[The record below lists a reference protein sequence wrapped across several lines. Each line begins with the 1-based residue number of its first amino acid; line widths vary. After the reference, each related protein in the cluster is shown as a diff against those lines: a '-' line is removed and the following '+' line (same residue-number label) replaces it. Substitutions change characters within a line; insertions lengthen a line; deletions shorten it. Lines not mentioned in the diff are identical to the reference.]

1 MSHSD
6 DLWFRSKRIL
16 WGEYWDVPTS
26 SLSLPRLRFQGLLPH
41 LDGDASTAEA
51 EPWSYADW
59 VNRGMPL
66 TETVVLP
73 EGGFGIRSD

>member
-1 MSHSD
+1 MNE
-6 DLWFRSKRIL
+6 LEFKGKRIL

-26 SLSLPRLRFQGLLPH
+26 SLNIPRLRFQGLLPH
-41 LDGDASTAEA
+41 LDQASPEEA

-59 VNRGMPL
+59 VDRGMPL

-73 EGGFGIRSD
+73 EGGFGIKT